1 MVTFLEQET
10 NSQTTQW
17 KRKHESTPIR
27 SKVVALAGKRIAT
40 VQGRKKLPPTWGA
53 PYNFTPTWKRVDQ
66 NQICMFSFFVSCHP
80 FTSVVPERTG
90 ILPWRL
96 GNFLSQYNSFRSG
109 FQVFL

>member
-27 SKVVALAGKRIAT
+27 PKVFASAS
-40 VQGRKKLPPTWGA
+40 
-53 PYNFTPTWKRVDQ
+53 NF
-66 NQICMFSFFVSCHP
+66 

-90 ILPWRL
+90 ILPWLL
-96 GNFLSQYNSFRSG
+96 GNFLSQYNSFQYR
-109 FQVFL
+109 FPRIFVKIRKKKLI